1 VEALSVDTTL
11 YIGCGP

>member
-11 YIGCGP
+11 FIGCGL

>member
-11 YIGCGP
+11 CIGCGP